1 MLLFK
6 YFKDE
11 FGEYLAIRDEYVYYV
26 FIPMTNKKEQ
36 IITLFHFAK
45 EKIED
50 HYMENKNEIHQMK
63 LYMKEDSRIVE
74 RINAVANYQRI
85 FSISHEE
92 FLESYPG

>member
-6 YFKDE
+6 YYKDE
-11 FGEYLAIRDEYVYYV
+11 HGEYLGIRDEYVYYV
-26 FIPMTNKKEQ
+26 VIPSTNKKEQ
-36 IITLFHFAK
+36 IITLFHYAMD
-45 EKIED
+45 KIEA
-50 HYMENKNEIHQMK
+50 HYMENHNEIHQMK
-63 LYMKEDSRIVE
+63 LYMTEDPRVVE

>member
-1 MLLFK
+1 
-6 YFKDE
+6 
-11 FGEYLAIRDEYVYYV
+11 
-26 FIPMTNKKEQ
+26 MTNKKEQ

-50 HYMENKNEIHQMK
+50 HYMVNKNEIHQMK
-63 LYMKEDSRIVE
+63 LCMKEDSRIVE